1 MQPGAD
7 LGNALAARDELS
19 GTWVMFANLNEDF
32 IVWTRAIAHRLR
44 GIAVALAIVVF
55 GSLAGRCYADDSP
68 ALPMSTT
75 VDAPIGGTPTAE
87 EIATVV
93 SARFHIRLP
102 DALDIG
108 QAVLNAAGR
117 YTISP
122 LLLLA
127 VIAVESSFDRF
138 AVSVVG
144 AKGLMQV
151 LPSQHRDRVLR
162 TSDLNDART
171 NIRIGSEILHNYIIE
186 SDGNLES
193 ALYRYSGGA
202 KGYAR
207 RVVDRMSM
215 MKEEFG
221 L

>member
-1 MQPGAD
+1 MFTNLSAD
-7 LGNALAARDELS
+7 S
-19 GTWVMFANLNEDF
+19 
-32 IVWTRAIAHRLR
+32 IVWLHTLARRLR
-44 GIAVALAIVVF
+44 DIIFSALLVFCSLTGLCYGAVVPAWPTSAEVV
-55 GSLAGRCYADDSP
+55 D
-68 ALPMSTT
+68 LPPEE
-75 VDAPIGGTPTAE
+75 APTAE

-93 SARFHIRLP
+93 SSRFHIRSH
-102 DALDIG
+102 DALGIG
-108 QAVLNAAGR
+108 HAVLTEAR
-117 YTISP
+117 RFTISP

-127 VIAVESSFDRF
+127 VIAVESSFDRS

-162 TSDLNDART
+162 TSDLTDPRT
-171 NIRIGSEILHNYIIE
+171 NVHIGSAILRDYIRS
-186 SDGNLES
+186 SDGNLEG

-207 RVVDRMSM
+207 RVADRLNM
-215 MKEEFG
+215 MKTAFG

>member
-1 MQPGAD
+1 
-7 LGNALAARDELS
+7 
-19 GTWVMFANLNEDF
+19 MFANLNQDF
-32 IVWTRAIAHRLR
+32 IDWPRVIAHRLR
-44 GIAVALAIVVF
+44 GIVFAAAIVVV
-55 GSLAGRCYADDSP
+55 GSLSGLCYGADSLVLATP
-68 ALPMSTT
+68 TQT
-75 VDAPIGGTPTAE
+75 FDAPSEGAPTAE

-102 DALDIG
+102 DALKIG
-108 QAVLNAAGR
+108 HAVLNAAGR

-162 TSDLNDART
+162 TSDLTDART
-171 NIRIGSEILHNYIIE
+171 NVRIGSEILHNYIE
-186 SDGNLES
+186 ASDGNIED

-207 RVVDRMSM
+207 RVVDHMGM
-215 MKEEFG
+215 MKAEFG

>member
-1 MQPGAD
+1 
-7 LGNALAARDELS
+7 
-19 GTWVMFANLNEDF
+19 MFTNPNEDF
-32 IVWTRAIAHRLR
+32 IDWSRSIAHRFR
-44 GIAVALAIVVF
+44 RNVIAATVVF
-55 GSLAGRCYADDSP
+55 GSLTGLCYGADSP
-68 ALPMSTT
+68 IWPTPVRT
-75 VDAPIGGTPTAE
+75 VDVPREETLTAN

-93 SARFHIRLP
+93 SARFHIGSHA
-102 DALDIG
+102 ALEISH
-108 QAVLNAAGR
+108 AVLAAARR

-151 LPSQHRDRVLR
+151 VPSQHRDLVLR
-162 TSDLNDART
+162 TSDLTDART
-171 NIRIGSEILHNYIIE
+171 NVRIGSAILQDYIRA
-186 SDGNLES
+186 SGGNLED

-207 RVVDRMSM
+207 RVADHLNM
-215 MKEEFG
+215 MNTELG

>member
-1 MQPGAD
+1 
-7 LGNALAARDELS
+7 
-19 GTWVMFANLNEDF
+19 MFAKLNHDF
-32 IVWTRAIAHRLR
+32 ISWPRAIAHRLR
-44 GIAVALAIVVF
+44 GIVVAAAVVVF
-55 GSLAGRCYADDSP
+55 GSFAGLCYGADSP
-68 ALPMSTT
+68 VWPTSTT
-75 VDAPIGGTPTAE
+75 FDAPREGTPTAE
-87 EIATVV
+87 EIATLV

-102 DALDIG
+102 AALEIG
-108 QAVLNAAGR
+108 HAVLNAAGR

-151 LPSQHRDRVLR
+151 LPSQHRDLVLR
-162 TSDLNDART
+162 TSDLTDART
-171 NIRIGSEILHNYIIE
+171 NVRIGSEVLHNYIMAA
-186 SDGNLES
+186 DGNLED
-193 ALYRYSGGA
+193 ALDRYSGGA

-215 MKEEFG
+215 MKAEFG

>member
-1 MQPGAD
+1 
-7 LGNALAARDELS
+7 
-19 GTWVMFANLNEDF
+19 MFTHVNEDSF
-32 IVWTRAIAHRLR
+32 GWLQPIAHRLR
-44 GIAVALAIVVF
+44 NFFLAAIVVF
-55 GSLAGRCYADDSP
+55 CSLTGLCYGAAAP
-68 ALPMSTT
+68 VWQTSTQI
-75 VDAPIGGTPTAE
+75 VDVPPEQAPTAE

-93 SARFHIRLP
+93 SSRFHIGLN
-102 DALDIG
+102 DALGIG
-108 QAVLNAAGR
+108 QAVVIAARR

-144 AKGLMQV
+144 ARGLMQV
-151 LPSQHRDRVLR
+151 LPSQHRDRVFR
-162 TSDLNDART
+162 TSDLTDART
-171 NIRIGSEILHNYIIE
+171 NVRIGSAILRDYLRA
-186 SDGNLES
+186 SGGNLEY

-207 RVVDRMSM
+207 RVADRLCM
-215 MKEEFG
+215 MKAEFG

>member
-1 MQPGAD
+1 
-7 LGNALAARDELS
+7 LRFSARSHHLRDIVLS
-19 GTWVMFANLNEDF
+19 
-32 IVWTRAIAHRLR
+32 
-44 GIAVALAIVVF
+44 AIVVF
-55 GSLAGRCYADDSP
+55 CSLTGLCYGAVAP
-68 ALPMSTT
+68 VWQTSTQT
-75 VDAPIGGTPTAE
+75 VEVPPEEAPTAK

-93 SARFHIRLP
+93 CARFHIGLH
-102 DALDIG
+102 DALGIG
-108 QAVLNAAGR
+108 QAVLIAARR

-144 AKGLMQV
+144 ARGLMQV

-162 TSDLNDART
+162 TSDLTDART
-171 NIRIGSEILHNYIIE
+171 NVRIGSAILRDYLRA
-186 SDGNLES
+186 SGGNLDN

-207 RVVDRMSM
+207 RVADRLSM
-215 MKEEFG
+215 MKAEFG

>member
-1 MQPGAD
+1 MFTNLSEVSIGWLHTP
-7 LGNALAARDELS
+7 AR
-19 GTWVMFANLNEDF
+19 
-32 IVWTRAIAHRLR
+32 RLR
-44 GIAVALAIVVF
+44 DIMLSAIVVF
-55 GSLAGRCYADDSP
+55 CSLTGLCYGAVAP
-68 ALPMSTT
+68 AWPMSAEA
-75 VDAPIGGTPTAE
+75 VDLPLEEAPTAE

-93 SARFHIRLP
+93 SSRFHIGLQ
-102 DALDIG
+102 DALGIG
-108 QAVLNAAGR
+108 HAVLTSAR
-117 YTISP
+117 QYTISP

-162 TSDLNDART
+162 TSDLTDART
-171 NIRIGSEILHNYIIE
+171 NVRIGSAILREYI
-186 SDGNLES
+186 SASGGNLED

-202 KGYAR
+202 KGYTR
-207 RVVDRMSM
+207 RVADRLSM
-215 MKEEFG
+215 MKAEFG

>member
-1 MQPGAD
+1 
-7 LGNALAARDELS
+7 
-19 GTWVMFANLNEDF
+19 MFVNPKEVF
-32 IVWTRAIAHRLR
+32 IDWPRAITRRLL
-44 GIAVALAIVVF
+44 GIVFAAVVVF
-55 GSLAGRCYADDSP
+55 GSLTGLCYGADSP
-68 ALPMSTT
+68 VWPTSTQT
-75 VDAPIGGTPTAE
+75 VNAPQEGWPTSE

-93 SARFHIRLP
+93 SARFHIGFH
-102 DALDIG
+102 DAVEIG
-108 QAVLNAAGR
+108 HAVLNAARR
-117 YTISP
+117 YTVSP

-162 TSDLNDART
+162 TSDLTDART
-171 NIRIGSEILHNYIIE
+171 NVRIGAAILQDYIRA
-186 SDGNLES
+186 SDGNIED

-202 KGYAR
+202 TGYAR
-207 RVVDRMSM
+207 RVADHLGM
-215 MKEEFG
+215 MKAEFG

>member
-1 MQPGAD
+1 
-7 LGNALAARDELS
+7 
-19 GTWVMFANLNEDF
+19 MFANLNEDF
-32 IVWTRAIAHRLR
+32 IDWPRAIAQRLR
-44 GIAVALAIVVF
+44 GIVVAAAIVVF
-55 GSLAGRCYADDSP
+55 GSLAGLCYGADSP
-68 ALPMSTT
+68 VWSTRT
-75 VDAPIGGTPTAE
+75 TFDTPGEGTPTAE
-87 EIATVV
+87 KIATVV
-93 SARFHIRLP
+93 SARFHIKLP
-102 DALDIG
+102 DALEIG
-108 QAVLNAAGR
+108 RAVLNAAGR

-162 TSDLNDART
+162 TSDLTDART
-171 NIRIGSEILHNYIIE
+171 NIRIGSEILHNYIMA
-186 SDGNLES
+186 SDGNLEN

-215 MKEEFG
+215 MKAEFG

>member
-1 MQPGAD
+1 
-7 LGNALAARDELS
+7 
-19 GTWVMFANLNEDF
+19 MFANLNQDSF
-32 IVWTRAIAHRLR
+32 YWSRALAHRLR
-44 GIAVALAIVVF
+44 GIVVAAAIVVL
-55 GSLAGRCYADDSP
+55 GSLAEVCYAADSP
-68 ALPMSTT
+68 VWPTPTT
-75 VDAPIGGTPTAE
+75 FDAPREATPTAE

-93 SARFHIRLP
+93 SDRFHIRSP
-102 DALDIG
+102 DALEIG
-108 QAVLNAAGR
+108 RAVLNAAGR

-144 AKGLMQV
+144 ARGLMQV

-162 TSDLNDART
+162 TSDLTDART
-171 NIRIGSEILHNYIIE
+171 NVRIGSEILHNYIIA
-186 SDGNLES
+186 SDGNLED

-215 MKEEFG
+215 MKAEFG